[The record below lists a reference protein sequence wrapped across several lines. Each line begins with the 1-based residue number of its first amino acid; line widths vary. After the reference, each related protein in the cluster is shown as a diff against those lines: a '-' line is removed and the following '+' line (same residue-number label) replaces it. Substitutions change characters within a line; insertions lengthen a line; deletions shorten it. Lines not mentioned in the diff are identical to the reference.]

1 MIGRM
6 FLNLDNW
13 TQNTRVK
20 AGRQAKTLFQFFCQ
34 EKMVT
39 WTKVVSMAVEGSG
52 WICKFFDLKFLLIL
66 NRMFLITFT
75 SDGCYKGKMRHHIH
89 APSRGPTHV
98 NAFSFSVLKHWQN
111 RSFPKEA
118 FNKYLLFNHISH
130 GPKYATSKSGTW
142 RKILVLNVTCII
154 FFWRQMPRRH

>member
-20 AGRQAKTLFQFFCQ
+20 AGRQAKRLFQFFCQ

-39 WTKVVSMAVEGSG
+39 WTKVVSMEAEGSG
-52 WICKFFDLKFLLIL
+52 WICKFSDLKFLLIL

-75 SDGCYKGKMRHHIH
+75 SDRCYKGKMRHHIH
-89 APSRGPTHV
+89 APSRGPTHA
-98 NAFSFSVLKHWQN
+98 NA
-111 RSFPKEA
+111 
-118 FNKYLLFNHISH
+118 LFLFLCWNIDKTEVFQRRHSINIYCS
-130 GPKYATSKSGTW
+130 
-142 RKILVLNVTCII
+142 II
-154 FFWRQMPRRH
+154 FPMAPNIQPLNLELEGKFWF